1 MSHMH
6 NLKGIEYHCL
16 LYKIRYIDMIM
27 VNNYVDLKGTS
38 SFRGLIP
45 MVSLVLV
52 SLI

>member
-6 NLKGIEYHCL
+6 NLKSMEYHCL
-16 LYKIRYIDMIM
+16 LYKIRYIDMVL
-27 VNNYVDLKGTS
+27 VNNYVYLKGIS

-45 MVSLVLV
+45 IVSLVLV